1 MKGKKLMKTAK
12 RLMILLPVL
21 FLISAA
27 LIIGCTHRNKS
38 EVKDIITS
46 ELDLLKNL
54 DSDTAQKYIS
64 YKEFFPDAAGNTD
77 LSEEIKEVFSLFF
90 QDFDYK
96 ILDIS
101 VDNRNK
107 YAVASL
113 RLSTIDAHTLAKD
126 FAASLLRTE
135 ILEVARNPSE
145 DAPNAVS
152 LEEHYLL
159 LNHQLKTRE
168 YKTSETNCTVQL
180 TNTGNAQNEKWE
192 IKRTHSLENDLVG
205 GLMTYL
211 SDPDILSPED
221 TLTVYLKTLK
231 KMDLDEISNY
241 LGVVSIM
248 NASDPSKSAIASALA
263 EQLHQNFNFK
273 IKDSSIEGYHA
284 VVTTELT
291 TFDSDAILEKYQ
303 KEMDSY
309 LASPDAVI
317 DGSSKRYE
325 KSLDVLLECIRNNE
339 STRTAEVA
347 FVLVND
353 GVSWKLQDAGTAL
366 GDALFGILSTSPVEE
381 S

>member
-135 ILEVARNPSE
+135 ILEDRKS
-145 DAPNAVS
+145 
-152 LEEHYLL
+152 
-159 LNHQLKTRE
+159 
-168 YKTSETNCTVQL
+168 
-180 TNTGNAQNEKWE
+180 
-192 IKRTHSLENDLVG
+192 
-205 GLMTYL
+205 
-211 SDPDILSPED
+211 
-221 TLTVYLKTLK
+221 
-231 KMDLDEISNY
+231 
-241 LGVVSIM
+241 VV
-248 NASDPSKSAIASALA
+248 
-263 EQLHQNFNFK
+263 
-273 IKDSSIEGYHA
+273 
-284 VVTTELT
+284 
-291 TFDSDAILEKYQ
+291 
-303 KEMDSY
+303 
-309 LASPDAVI
+309 
-317 DGSSKRYE
+317 
-325 KSLDVLLECIRNNE
+325 
-339 STRTAEVA
+339 
-347 FVLVND
+347 
-353 GVSWKLQDAGTAL
+353 
-366 GDALFGILSTSPVEE
+366 
-381 S
+381 